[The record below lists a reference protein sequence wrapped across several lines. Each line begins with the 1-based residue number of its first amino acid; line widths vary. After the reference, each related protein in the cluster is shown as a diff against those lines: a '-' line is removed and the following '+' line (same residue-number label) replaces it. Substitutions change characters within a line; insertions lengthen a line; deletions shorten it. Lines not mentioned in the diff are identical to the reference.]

1 MQGSRQ
7 SSFFASSGL
16 LPCMYPWQKLSKDH
30 RWTNDNSNGQL
41 IDIVG
46 ACHGVGAIDRTIAAD
61 VMHGSLAM
69 EREAS
74 E

>member
-1 MQGSRQ
+1 
-7 SSFFASSGL
+7 
-16 LPCMYPWQKLSKDH
+16 MYPWQKLSKDH